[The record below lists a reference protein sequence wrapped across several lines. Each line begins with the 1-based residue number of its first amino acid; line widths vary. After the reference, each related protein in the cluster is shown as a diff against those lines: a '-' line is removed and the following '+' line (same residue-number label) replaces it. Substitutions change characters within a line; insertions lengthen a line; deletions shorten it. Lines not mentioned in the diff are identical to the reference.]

1 MPRRPRLLLPG
12 LPLHVI
18 QRGNNRQPCF
28 FNDNDRSHFL
38 DHLRGA
44 VELHVCALHAYVL
57 MSNHVHLLLTPQDPG
72 NVQHMMKSVAQAHA
86 QYINWRYRRS
96 GGLWEGRYKAA
107 YVESE
112 TYLLTCHRYVEL
124 NPVRAGLADHPGQ
137 YRWSSYRCN
146 GEGKENPLVTP
157 HPLYAGLG
165 HEGEFRRGAYRSLF
179 GQPLSMKDLMR
190 IRTATEAEFA
200 IGTQAFMERIAAMGS
215 DGGESPT

>member
-1 MPRRPRLLLPG
+1 
-12 LPLHVI
+12 
-18 QRGNNRQPCF
+18 
-28 FNDNDRSHFL
+28 
-38 DHLRGA
+38 
-44 VELHVCALHAYVL
+44 
-57 MSNHVHLLLTPQDPG
+57 
-72 NVQHMMKSVAQAHA
+72 MMKSVAQAHA
-86 QYINWRYRRS
+86 QYISWRYRRS

-165 HEGEFRRGAYRSLF
+165 HEGELRRGAYRSLF